1 MELMSHAAGAAVWAF
16 GASSSR
22 FATLVPAA
30 VPVVADDI
38 YDVVVEV
45 QFDVSSSS
53 SLPSSPPVV
62 ARASLANVTFAPPP
76 VLHGIELVLDSATA
90 AVSLYT
96 VSVNASAAVAE
107 PLTFTFGLVD
117 HPDEAWAFDLAAGL
131 PGSALSFSAP
141 STRDFAV
148 LVTVTDAHQ
157 SSTTCQLPSS
167 IGSDSSSSSSSSS
180 STSVVVVVCPIGTNP
195 SQAYDAADVAAEA
208 AALIATESPPADV
221 AVAALLAGLDAYSA
235 SAAAISSSSNSSE
248 LDNALEVLLEAF
260 LLHVLHS
267 GDPSHDDNNN
277 GTTAQRFSS
286 QDVAVLASAVD
297 AVLAFGTTG
306 SSSSEE
312 TNARLLDIIAAV
324 SADLLSDPNVD
335 DATLQL
341 FLATVD
347 AFATAVVSNLMSGGG
362 ANGDIATAAAATINE
377 LDATLND
384 VCLVSEDGLVPDGE
398 LTTFSQD
405 SFLATCSRVDAQQQ
419 QQLWLQA
426 VTSESAAAL
435 VVFALAGAQLDAGTT
450 TTTITL
456 TTWDSNATGLVTGV
470 MASSSNKSG
479 TEEVV
484 ELLSAIV
491 GVHVSGAIDGGSGSD
506 GSNSMASVAD
516 MPAYSISI
524 VVSEPTAEAAAGS
537 DLRKAVSCRYYDAER
552 AAWSE
557 RGVFL
562 RGLEF
567 RTAAQ
572 DAAAGAADD
581 GDGGDDIG
589 LKILAVCI
597 SAHLTLFTLANSSA
611 VVQVV
616 EDKLLVSN
624 CSGSSSN
631 S

>member
-1 MELMSHAAGAAVWAF
+1 VWAF

-221 AVAALLAGLDAYSA
+221 AVAAFLAGLDAYSD
-235 SAAAISSSSNSSE
+235 SAATISSSSNSSE
-248 LDNALEVLLEAF
+248 LDKALEVLLEAF

-267 GDPSHDDNNN
+267 GDPSRDNNN
-277 GTTAQRFSS
+277 GTTAQRFLS
-286 QDVAVLASAVD
+286 QDVVVLASAVD

-312 TNARLLDIIAAV
+312 TNALLLDMIAAV
-324 SADLLSDPNVD
+324 SADLLSDPDVD
-335 DATLQL
+335 NATLQL

-347 AFATAVVSNLMSGGG
+347 AFATAVVSNLVSGGGG

-405 SFLATCSRVDAQQQ
+405 SFLVTCSRVETQQQ

-426 VTSESAAAL
+426 VESAAAL
-435 VVFALAGAQLDAGTT
+435 VVFALAGDQLDAGTT
-450 TTTITL
+450 TSTITL
-456 TTWDSNATGLVTGV
+456 TTWDSNATGLLTGV

-479 TEEVV
+479 TDEVV

-491 GVHVSGAIDGGSGSD
+491 GVHVSGAIDGSSGSD
-506 GSNSMASVAD
+506 GSNAMASVAD
-516 MPAYSISI
+516 VPAFSISI

-537 DLRKAVSCRYYDAER
+537 DLRKAVSCRYFDAER

-572 DAAAGAADD
+572 DVPEDGDDALAGAADD
-581 GDGGDDIG
+581 CNGGDDIG
-589 LKILAVCI
+589 LKIVAVCI